1 MWINIKRATVDRI
14 QNLLIQKTGGA
25 PGVLN
30 SGNIDSALNSPN
42 ASFGGQDLYP
52 TDLHKCC
59 KLYHALVLNHGY
71 VDGNKR
77 IGLFMFL
84 VSLDNCGLATSKLDD
99 SFLESITIQ
108 IASGQVDLDQL
119 YSTMLEKLT

>member
-1 MWINIKRATVDRI
+1 MWINIKRTTVDRI
-14 QNLLIQKTGGA
+14 QNQLIQRTEGT

-52 TDLHKCC
+52 TDLYKCC
-59 KLYHALVLNHGY
+59 KLYHALVSNHGY

-84 VSLDNCGLATSKLDD
+84 VSLDNCDIDAPNLDAD
-99 SFLESITIQ
+99 LLESTTLQ
-108 IASGQVDLDQL
+108 IASGQIDLNQL
-119 YSTMLEKLT
+119 YDIMSKKLL